1 MSLDSLPVLVP
12 DFMSLTDTNLAV
24 TYLKKTQRQT
34 PRPNH
39 LGSLGF
45 ENSLAAST
53 VSLENPVVA
62 LNANMNE
69 EDVSAVMAI
78 TKAIVGAKEELEKF
92 YGVEMDLVQA
102 SHTTV
107 MPGKAMGLHSDTTKL
122 DGTPLRD
129 DGTPEE
135 MEWSAVLYLTT
146 FGEDFSGGEIYFPN
160 QDFTYSP
167 AAGALI
173 HFVGD
178 HDHIHKV
185 LDVLSGERIS
195 IAMFFARKGNVSDER
210 FFY

>member
-1 MSLDSLPVLVP
+1 MPLADRQ
-12 DFMSLTDTNLAV
+12 LAV
-24 TYLKKTQRQT
+24 TYLKKIQMQS

-45 ENSLAAST
+45 ENSLVASKI
-53 VSLENPVVA
+53 SMDNPVVPVNGA
-62 LNANMNE
+62 MAE
-69 EDVSAVMAI
+69 EDVAAIMAI
-78 TKAIVGAKEELEKF
+78 TKAIVGAKKELEKF
-92 YGVEMDLVQA
+92 YGVEMDLAQA
-102 SHTTV
+102 AHTTV
-107 MPGKAMGLHSDTTKL
+107 LPGKAMGLHSDTTKL

-135 MEWSAVLYLTT
+135 MEWSAVLYLNT
-146 FGEDFSGGEIYFPN
+146 FGEDFDGGEIYFPN
-160 QDFTYSP
+160 QEFTYSP
-167 AAGALI
+167 TAGALI

-195 IAMFFARKGNVSDER
+195 IAIFFARKGNVSGER